1 MRIATVTGLILLAL
15 VFSISQNAEAQLE
28 PNQAFSLS
36 GTGFTL
42 SQNSALDSNMDLL
55 FTINQVTGNNANFA
69 LQNGQIV
76 IDQTE
81 LNISNLSGSLL
92 KNGKLFRISFN
103 AEDNNGDKFTV
114 SMLGRL
120 VDTISSDSI
129 YTMTGTFTDSS
140 NKLTKM
146 IFTTK
151 AAEFKPNVKA
161 QTSGVTV
168 KILKGSADP
177 TKRTY
182 TEQSQGFTFKYFSDA
197 RLTIPKGTTVTFVNE
212 DTASHSLK
220 SGTAN
225 YFAHNR
231 SFEPDG
237 KFSSGEIQPGKSWT
251 VTYDQAGFYRIF
263 DENYQW
269 MDMTVF
275 VSTSSSSVSLG
286 TNVTPAN

>member
-1 MRIATVTGLILLAL
+1 MKIVAVTGLVLLAV
-15 VFSISQNAEAQLE
+15 VFFMSQNAEAQLE

-42 SQNSALDSNMDLL
+42 SQNSALDSNMDLF
-55 FTINQVTGNNANFA
+55 FTINQVTGKNTNFA

-81 LNISNLSGSLL
+81 LSISNLSGSLL

-103 AEDNNGDKFTV
+103 VEDQSGDKFTV
-114 SMLGRL
+114 NMLGRL
-120 VDTISSDSI
+120 VDTTQSDSI
-129 YTMTGTFTDSS
+129 YIMTGTFTDSS

-151 AAEFKPNVKA
+151 ATEFKPTVKA
-161 QTSGVTV
+161 QTSDTTI

-177 TKRTY
+177 NQRTY
-182 TEQSQGFTFKYFSDA
+182 TSQSQGFTFKYFSDA

-225 YFAHNR
+225 FFAHNR

-251 VTYDQAGFYRIF
+251 VTFDQTGFYRIF

-275 VSTSSSSVSLG
+275 VSTSTSSVSLG
-286 TNVTPAN
+286 SNVPPTN